1 MLCFPKLIFSFPG
14 ANPPLPEHKNADFVL
29 ERPENGGPRPQKR
42 TKTPIFCSK
51 GLKTRVPKAKS
62 AQKPQFCARKARKR
76 GYETKKK
83 HKNGIFV
90 LGTHVGTQIGTHV
103 GTQVGPQVAA
113 ELVLGVSLPLI
124 RECSLYS
131 LRCPQLV
138 SGAPLCWPILCVG

>member
-1 MLCFPKLIFSFPG
+1 MLCFPKLISSFPG
-14 ANPPLPEHKNADFVL
+14 ANPRLPEHKNADFVL

-42 TKTPIFCSK
+42 TKTPILCSK

-62 AQKPQFCARKARKR
+62 AQKPQFRARKARKWR
-76 GYETKKK
+76 YETKKK

-90 LGTHVGTQIGTHV
+90 LGTQVGTHV
-103 GTQVGPQVAA
+103 GTQVAA

-131 LRCPQLV
+131 LQCPQLV
-138 SGAPLCWPILCVG
+138 SDAPLCWPILCVG

>member
-1 MLCFPKLIFSFPG
+1 MLCFPKLISSFPG
-14 ANPPLPEHKNADFVL
+14 ANPRLPEHKNADFVL
-29 ERPENGGPRPQKR
+29 ERPENGGSRPQKR

-90 LGTHVGTQIGTHV
+90 LGTHVGTQ
-103 GTQVGPQVAA
+103 VGPQFAA

-138 SGAPLCWPILCVG
+138 SDAPLCWPILCVG